1 MMLSAITGLFSC
13 SKEAIDIAPEPS
25 SEKINPE
32 SAADYLQL
40 QSGNYWVFESYSVN
54 EATGETIP
62 LHKRDSLYV
71 LRDTTINRA
80 DYHILEGTR
89 LGEPYRAL
97 LRTSGP
103 ELLDADGRLLFAT
116 TPLNDTTDVSAAL
129 LPEGVHSAST
139 AVNRAE
145 KVKVPYGIFD
155 GLVQHHFYYLS
166 AGQDG
171 LPDNTLRH
179 DAAYYAKGIGLIQY
193 SSQLEGMSR
202 IEMRLRACRVQ

>member
-1 MMLSAITGLFSC
+1 MIGVGTRGPGGPEMLTLAEYPDPVPG
-13 SKEAIDIAPEPS
+13 P
-25 SEKINPE
+25 
-32 SAADYLQL
+32 
-40 QSGNYWVFESYSVN
+40 
-54 EATGETIP
+54 GEI
-62 LHKRDSLYV
+62 LIRDS
-71 LRDTTINRA
+71 A
-80 DYHILEGTR
+80 
-89 LGEPYRAL
+89 
-97 LRTSGP
+97 
-103 ELLDADGRLLFAT
+103 
-116 TPLNDTTDVSAAL
+116 
-129 LPEGVHSAST
+129 T

-179 DAAYYAKGIGLIQY
+179 DAAYYAKGVGLIQY

>member
-1 MMLSAITGLFSC
+1 MVLSAIMGLFSC
-13 SKEAIDIAPEPS
+13 SKETLDIAPTPS

-40 QSGNYWVFESYSVN
+40 KAGNYWVFESYSVN
-54 EATGETIP
+54 DATGEAIA
-62 LHKRDSLYV
+62 LHKRDSLYIS
-71 LRDTTINRA
+71 RDTTINRSE
-80 DYHILEGTR
+80 YHILEGTR

-97 LRTSGP
+97 LRTFGA
-103 ELLDADGRLLFAT
+103 ELLDAEGRLLFAT
-116 TPLNDTTDVSAAL
+116 TPLNDTIEVPAAL
-129 LPEGVHSAST
+129 LPEGVRSAST

-155 GLVQHHFYYLS
+155 ALVQHYFSRLS

-171 LPDNTLRH
+171 LPENTLRH
-179 DAAYYAKGIGLIQY
+179 DAAYYAKGMGLIQF
-193 SSQLEGMSR
+193 SSQVEGKPR